1 MSEKREVRVR
11 IDNNDLSR
19 MRDIDVQILE
29 LTSGINDEWNKEN
42 SNKNSRLIT
51 TQRDYIAGI
60 VSKNLSAKYII
71 PEDVLE
77 AHNRGA
83 VHVHDVDY
91 LIEETRTNCELI
103 NLEDMLQNGTAINGI
118 MIESPKSFA
127 VASTIATQI
136 ITGVTSSTY
145 GGATITMS
153 HLAPFV
159 QASRDKYYKKY
170 KELGFSGDKLKQVVE
185 KDVEKEVWDGIQTF
199 NYQLVSMTSTN
210 GQSPFVS
217 VFLYLGEVEGQ
228 TRKDLALIIE
238 TMLKQRIIGLKNKK
252 GAYIAPAFPKIILCL
267 DEVLMKPDSEFAY
280 LIPLAAECTA
290 KRLVPD
296 YISEKV
302 MKEQKINVMG
312 HGDVYPNM
320 GCRSFLT
327 PDRVQKNIARAG
339 NYVEGKGKYY
349 GRFNIGVTT
358 LNLPYIA
365 LESRKRYGKNIDK
378 FWQVLEHYAEL
389 AHKMQ
394 QVRAR
399 RLMKTRAE
407 VAPILWCD
415 GALARLNPTD
425 TLEPLIKGG
434 YATSSLGYSGLYEC
448 VKILTGQNHYED
460 GLGHDTG
467 IAIMTKLNDLTNKWK
482 EAEDIDYSLYGSP
495 MESTTYKFAKACR
508 KDFGSDIFEKIDGH
522 DRFFVTNS
530 VHIPV
535 FQEIDAFD
543 KLTIESEFQ
552 NLSPGGNI
560 IYIETV
566 DLSKNTE
573 VIVQVMKHIYE
584 HCMYA
589 EINTTVSTCNT
600 CGATNTVQVMGV
612 GEDMHV
618 ECVNCG
624 QRDEGNGEL
633 SYAIRVCGYISTN
646 SFNAGRAGDIH
657 DRVQHI
663 DNKEL

>member
-1 MSEKREVRVR
+1 MKSK
-11 IDNNDLSR
+11 NNDLSR
-19 MRDIDVQILE
+19 IRDIDVQILE
-29 LTSGINDEWNKEN
+29 LTSGVNDEWNKEN
-42 SNKNSRLIT
+42 SNKNSRLVT

-83 VHVHDVDY
+83 IHLHDADY

-127 VASTIATQI
+127 VASTVATQI

-159 QASRDKYYKKY
+159 QVSRDKYYKKY
-170 KELGFSGDKLKQVVE
+170 KELGFSGNELKQIVE

-302 MKEQKINVMG
+302 MKEQKINAMG

-320 GCRSFLT
+320 GL
-327 PDRVQKNIARAG
+327 
-339 NYVEGKGKYY
+339 
-349 GRFNIGVTT
+349 
-358 LNLPYIA
+358 
-365 LESRKRYGKNIDK
+365 
-378 FWQVLEHYAEL
+378 
-389 AHKMQ
+389 
-394 QVRAR
+394 VR
-399 RLMKTRAE
+399 
-407 VAPILWCD
+407 
-415 GALARLNPTD
+415 
-425 TLEPLIKGG
+425 
-434 YATSSLGYSGLYEC
+434 
-448 VKILTGQNHYED
+448 Q
-460 GLGHDTG
+460 
-467 IAIMTKLNDLTNKWK
+467 
-482 EAEDIDYSLYGSP
+482 
-495 MESTTYKFAKACR
+495 
-508 KDFGSDIFEKIDGH
+508 
-522 DRFFVTNS
+522 
-530 VHIPV
+530 
-535 FQEIDAFD
+535 
-543 KLTIESEFQ
+543 
-552 NLSPGGNI
+552 
-560 IYIETV
+560 
-566 DLSKNTE
+566 
-573 VIVQVMKHIYE
+573 
-584 HCMYA
+584 
-589 EINTTVSTCNT
+589 
-600 CGATNTVQVMGV
+600 
-612 GEDMHV
+612 
-618 ECVNCG
+618 
-624 QRDEGNGEL
+624 
-633 SYAIRVCGYISTN
+633 
-646 SFNAGRAGDIH
+646 
-657 DRVQHI
+657 
-663 DNKEL
+663 